1 MHHATRSTISIIGRR
16 ALPLLLLLPFLTGCE
31 ESLTD
36 TNIVIPYEKEL
47 VVQGFL
53 SEGSEV
59 DTIWITR
66 TLPPLER
73 WTIEK
78 AAITDADA
86 VVTVDGVEHRL
97 RHLAKGRYVLE
108 GVTKVSGTSYA
119 LRVTADGLTATATAT
134 IPTPTEIEDL
144 SADTVIDGCDF
155 SEGPGGPGGVET
167 TDAFEITAT
176 FRLREKTVYSAFA
189 ETIETSTYRNPDG
202 EIDTFSYRSGG
213 YPMFLFRDGAIDYD
227 WTLYQRCLYDQGP
240 GYTFRIDTVY
250 VRLHTYEPAFTSY
263 YETRWNG
270 DDNDLLFG
278 PSEGGPDWNVEGDGF
293 GWFFGR
299 AVDYDTLAAGD

>member
-1 MHHATRSTISIIGRR
+1 MHHDTSNMRIPTRAAVRR
-16 ALPLLLLLPFLTGCE
+16 LLPFLALLPFLSACE
-31 ESLTD
+31 ETLTD
-36 TNIVIPYEKEL
+36 TNIEIPYEKEI

-53 SEGSEV
+53 TEGSEV

-66 TLPPLER
+66 TVPPLEQ

-86 VVTVDGVEHRL
+86 VVTVGGVEHRL

-119 LRVTADGLTATATAT
+119 LRVTSDGLTVTATAM
-134 IPTPTEIEDL
+134 IPAPTEIEDL
-144 SADTVIDGCDF
+144 SANTVIDGCDF
-155 SEGPGGPGGVET
+155 MET

-176 FRLREKTVYSAFA
+176 FRLREKTVYSAFT
-189 ETIETSTYRNPDG
+189 ETIETLIYRNADG
-202 EIDTFSYRSGG
+202 ELDTFSFRNGG
-213 YPMFLFRDGAIDYD
+213 YPMFLFRDDAVDYD

-240 GYTFRIDTVY
+240 GKTFRIDTVY

-299 AVDYDTLAAGD
+299 AVDYDTLVVLPE